1 MDLSLLKALS
11 EADAIASSEQE
22 VRQILLE
29 EADRLQKEVR
39 FDGLGSVLIRL
50 NESTGPKVM
59 ICAHMDEV
67 GFMVRSISREGAIDV
82 LPVGNVRMAARQL
95 QPVRITTREEC
106 KIPGLLD
113 GDRQGNDV
121 SAMRVDIGARSYDEV
136 MQAGIRPGDRVTF
149 DTTFQVL
156 PHQRVMGKAFDDRLG
171 CYLLVTLLREL
182 HDAELPA
189 EVWLVASSSEE
200 VGLRGGQ
207 TATRAVSPDVA
218 IVLEEYIL
226 VRFIDSDSVQP
237 TQAELTAHPLPRSL
251 SRLNPDLLYGNVLAS
266 GVGVGTLTLLQ
277 SDSLDSYRAIPASA
291 QDSTRLEHSLA
302 TLAEQLNQ
310 QLRERDGES
319 KTILSAHLSLIQ
331 DDEFAGNIRRL
342 MTEQHQGLGAAIISN
357 MEQVCAKL
365 SASASDYLRERVSDI
380 RDISEQLLHITWP
393 ELKPRNNLVLE
404 KPTILVA
411 EDLTPSQFLSLDL
424 KNLAGMILEKTGRT
438 SHTLILARASAIP
451 VLSGLPLDAIARYA
465 GQPAVLD
472 AQCGVLAIN
481 PNDAVSGY
489 YQVAQT
495 LADKR
500 QKQQAQAAAQLA
512 YSRDNKRID
521 IAANIGTA
529 LEAPGA
535 FANGAEGVGLFRTE
549 MLYMDRDS
557 APDEQEQFEAYQQV
571 LLAAGDKP
579 IIFRTMDIGGDKSIP
594 YLNIPQEENPFLGY
608 RAVRIYPEFAGL
620 FRTQLRAI
628 LRAASFG
635 NAQLMI
641 PMVHSL
647 DQILWVKGEIQKA
660 IVELKRDGLRH
671 AETITLGIMVEVP
684 SVCYIIDHFCDEV
697 DFFSIGSNDMTQ
709 YLYAVDRNNPRVSP
723 LYNPITPSFLRML
736 QQIVTTAHQRGKWV
750 GICGELGGESRYLPL
765 LLGLGLDELS
775 MSSPRIPAVKSQ
787 LRQLDSEACREL
799 ARQACECRSAQEIEA
814 LLTAFTPEEDVR
826 PLLALEN
833 IFVDQDFSN
842 KEQAIQFLCG
852 NLGVNGRT
860 EHPFELEEDVWQRE
874 EIVTTGVGFGVAI
887 PHTKSQW
894 IRHSSI
900 SIARLAKPI
909 DWQSEMGE
917 VELVIMLTLGAN
929 EGMNHVK
936 VFSQLARKLVNKNF
950 RQSLFAAQDAQS
962 ILTLLETELT
972 F

>member
-1 MDLSLLKALS
+1 MLTIQFLCPLPNGLHARPAWELKEQCNQWQS
-11 EADAIASSEQE
+11 EVIFINHRQNVRADAKSSLALIGTGTLFNDSCSLAITGRDEEQ
-22 VRQILLE
+22 
-29 EADRLQKEVR
+29 
-39 FDGLGSVLIRL
+39 
-50 NESTGPKVM
+50 
-59 ICAHMDEV
+59 
-67 GFMVRSISREGAIDV
+67 
-82 LPVGNVRMAARQL
+82 AR
-95 QPVRITTREEC
+95 
-106 KIPGLLD
+106 
-113 GDRQGNDV
+113 
-121 SAMRVDIGARSYDEV
+121 
-136 MQAGIRPGDRVTF
+136 
-149 DTTFQVL
+149 
-156 PHQRVMGKAFDDRLG
+156 
-171 CYLLVTLLREL
+171 
-182 HDAELPA
+182 
-189 EVWLVASSSEE
+189 
-200 VGLRGGQ
+200 
-207 TATRAVSPDVA
+207 RA
-218 IVLEEYIL
+218 LEEYL
-226 VRFIDSDSVQP
+226 QHRFIDSDSVQP
-237 TQAELTAHPLPRSL
+237 TQAELAAHPLPRSL
-251 SRLNPDLLYGNVLAS
+251 IRLNPDLLYGTVLAG
-266 GVGVGTLTLLQ
+266 GVGAGTLTLWQ
-277 SDSLDSYRAIPASA
+277 SNNLESYRVIAASA
-291 QDSTRLEHSLA
+291 EDNTRLEHSLA

-342 MTEQHQGLGAAIISN
+342 MLEQHLGLGAAIIVN
-357 MEQVCAKL
+357 MEQVCARL
-365 SASASDYLRERVSDI
+365 SASGSDYLRERVSDI

-393 ELKPRNNLVLE
+393 ERRPRNALVLN

-424 KNLAGMILEKTGRT
+424 QHLSGMILEKTGRT

-451 VLSGLPLDAIARYA
+451 VLSGLPLEAISRYA
-465 GQPAVLD
+465 GQQAVLD
-472 AQCGVLAIN
+472 ARCGVMSIN
-481 PNDAVSGY
+481 PDEAVRGY
-489 YQVAQT
+489 YAIAQR
-495 LADKR
+495 LADECQRR
-500 QKQQAQAAAQLA
+500 QALDAAQSALTK
-512 YSRDNKRID
+512 DNQRID
-521 IAANIGTA
+521 VAANIGTA

-535 FANGAEGVGLFRTE
+535 FANGAEGIGLFRTE
-549 MLYMDRDS
+549 MLFMDRDS

-579 IIFRTMDIGGDKSIP
+579 VIFRTMDIGGDKNIR

-628 LRAASFG
+628 LRAATFG

-647 DQILWVKGEIQKA
+647 DQILWVKNELQKA
-660 IVELKRDGLRH
+660 MVELKTDGLRH
-671 AETITLGIMVEVP
+671 ASTIPLGIMVEVP

-736 QQIVTTAHQRGKWV
+736 QQIIRVAHERGKWV
-750 GICGELGGESRYLPL
+750 GICGELGGEGRYLPL

-787 LRQLDSEACREL
+787 LRQLDSHACREL
-799 ARQACECRSAQEIEA
+799 AMQACERRSAQEIED
-814 LLTAFTPEEDVR
+814 LLNQFAPQKDVR

-833 IFVDQDFSN
+833 IFVGEPLTN
-842 KEQAIQFLCG
+842 KEQVIQFLCG

-874 EIVTTGVGFGVAI
+874 EIVTTAVGFGVAI

-900 SIARLAKPI
+900 SIARLLQPV

-917 VELVIMLTLGAN
+917 VELVIMLTLGAD
-929 EGMNHVK
+929 EGINHVK
-936 VFSQLARKLVNKNF
+936 VFSQLARKLVNKQF
-950 RQSLFAAQDAQS
+950 RQSLFAAENADS
-962 ILTLLETELT
+962 ILALLEAELT

>member
-1 MDLSLLKALS
+1 MLTIQFLCPLPNGLHARPAWELKEQCSQWQS
-11 EADAIASSEQE
+11 EVTFINHRQNVRADAKSSLALIGTGTLFNDSCSLNISGSDEEQA
-22 VRQILLE
+22 RRSLE
-29 EADRLQKEVR
+29 TYLQ
-39 FDGLGSVLIRL
+39 
-50 NESTGPKVM
+50 
-59 ICAHMDEV
+59 H
-67 GFMVRSISREGAIDV
+67 
-82 LPVGNVRMAARQL
+82 
-95 QPVRITTREEC
+95 
-106 KIPGLLD
+106 
-113 GDRQGNDV
+113 
-121 SAMRVDIGARSYDEV
+121 
-136 MQAGIRPGDRVTF
+136 
-149 DTTFQVL
+149 
-156 PHQRVMGKAFDDRLG
+156 
-171 CYLLVTLLREL
+171 
-182 HDAELPA
+182 
-189 EVWLVASSSEE
+189 
-200 VGLRGGQ
+200 
-207 TATRAVSPDVA
+207 
-218 IVLEEYIL
+218 
-226 VRFIDSDSVQP
+226 RFIDSDSVQP
-237 TQAELTAHPLPRSL
+237 TSAELAAHPLPRSL
-251 SRLNPDLLYGNVLAS
+251 VRLNPDLLYGAVLAN
-266 GVGVGTLTLLQ
+266 GVGAGALTLWQNDNLEA
-277 SDSLDSYRAIPASA
+277 YRAIPASA
-291 QDSTRLEHSLA
+291 EDSTRLEHSLA

-342 MTEQHQGLGAAIISN
+342 MDEQHKGLGAAIIAN
-357 MEQVCAKL
+357 MEQVCDKL
-365 SASASDYLRERVSDI
+365 SSSASDYLRERVSDI

-393 ELKPRNNLVLE
+393 EQRPRNTLILE
-404 KPTILVA
+404 QPTILVA

-424 KNLAGMILEKTGRT
+424 QHLSGMILEKTGRT

-451 VLSGLPLDAIARYA
+451 VLSGLPLDALSRYA

-481 PNDAVSGY
+481 PNAAVCGY
-489 YQVAQT
+489 YAIAQQ

-500 QKQQAQAAAQLA
+500 QQQQAREASLPAF
-512 YSRDNKRID
+512 SRDNQRLD

-535 FANGAEGVGLFRTE
+535 FANGAEGIGLFRTE
-549 MLYMDRDS
+549 MLFMDRDS

-571 LLAAGDKP
+571 LLAAGEKP
-579 IIFRTMDIGGDKSIP
+579 VIFRTMDIGGDKNIR

-628 LRAASFG
+628 LRAATFG
-635 NAQLMI
+635 QAQLMI

-647 DQILWVKGEIQKA
+647 DQILWVKSELQKA

-671 AETITLGIMVEVP
+671 AATIPLGIMVEVP

-736 QQIVTTAHQRGKWV
+736 QQIVRTAHQHGKWV

-765 LLGLGLDELS
+765 LLGLELDELS
-775 MSSPRIPAVKSQ
+775 MSSPRIPGVKSQ
-787 LRQLDSEACREL
+787 LRQMDSQACRAL
-799 ARQACECRSAQEIEA
+799 AAQACECRSAEEIET
-814 LLTAFTPEEDVR
+814 LLNQFAPQKDVR

-833 IFVDQDFSN
+833 IFVGESLSN
-842 KEQAIQFLCG
+842 KEQVIQFLCG

-874 EIVTTGVGFGVAI
+874 EIVTTAVGFGVAI

-900 SIARLAKPI
+900 SIARLARPV

-917 VELVIMLTLGAN
+917 VELVIMLTLGAD
-929 EGMNHVK
+929 EGINHVK

-950 RQSLFAAQDAQS
+950 RQSLFAAQDAES
-962 ILTLLETELT
+962 LLALLEAELT

>member
-1 MDLSLLKALS
+1 MLTIQFLCPLPNGLHARPAWELKEQCSQWQS
-11 EADAIASSEQE
+11 EITFINHRQNAKADAKSSLALIGTGTLFNDSCSLNISGSDEEQ
-22 VRQILLE
+22 
-29 EADRLQKEVR
+29 
-39 FDGLGSVLIRL
+39 
-50 NESTGPKVM
+50 
-59 ICAHMDEV
+59 
-67 GFMVRSISREGAIDV
+67 
-82 LPVGNVRMAARQL
+82 AR
-95 QPVRITTREEC
+95 R
-106 KIPGLLD
+106 
-113 GDRQGNDV
+113 
-121 SAMRVDIGARSYDEV
+121 
-136 MQAGIRPGDRVTF
+136 
-149 DTTFQVL
+149 
-156 PHQRVMGKAFDDRLG
+156 
-171 CYLLVTLLREL
+171 
-182 HDAELPA
+182 
-189 EVWLVASSSEE
+189 
-200 VGLRGGQ
+200 
-207 TATRAVSPDVA
+207 
-218 IVLEEYIL
+218 VLEEYIQ

-393 ELKPRNNLVLE
+393 ELKPRNKLVLE

-549 MLYMDRDS
+549 MLYMDRTS
-557 APDEQEQFEAYQQV
+557 APGESELYNIFCQALESAN
-571 LLAAGDKP
+571 GRS
-579 IIFRTMDIGGDKSIP
+579 IIVRTMDIGGDKP
-594 YLNIPQEENPFLGY
+594 VDYLNIPAEANPFLGY
-608 RAVRIYPEFAGL
+608 RAVRIYEEYASL
-620 FRTQLRAI
+620 FTTQLRSI
-628 LRAASFG
+628 LRASAHGS
-635 NAQLMI
+635 LKIMI
-641 PMVHSL
+641 PMISSMEE
-647 DQILWVKGEIQKA
+647 ILWVKEKLAEAKQQLRNEHIPFDEKIQ
-660 IVELKRDGLRH
+660 
-671 AETITLGIMVEVP
+671 LGIMLEVP
-684 SVCYIIDHFCDEV
+684 SVMFIIDQCCEEI
-697 DFFSIGSNDMTQ
+697 DFFSIGSNDLTQ
-709 YLYAVDRNNPRVSP
+709 YLLAVDRDNAKVTRHYNSLNPA
-723 LYNPITPSFLRML
+723 FLRAL
-736 QQIVTTAHQRGKWV
+736 DYAVQAVHRQGKWI
-750 GICGELGGESRYLPL
+750 GLCGELGAKGSVLPL
-765 LLGLGLDELS
+765 LVGLGLDELS
-775 MSSPRIPAVKSQ
+775 MSAPSIPAAKA
-787 LRQLDSEACREL
+787 RMAQLDSRECRKLLNQAMACRTSLEV
-799 ARQACECRSAQEIEA
+799 EH
-814 LLTAFTPEEDVR
+814 
-826 PLLALEN
+826 LLAQFRMTQQDAPLVTAECITLESDWRSKEEVLKGMTDN
-833 IFVDQDFSN
+833 LLLAGRCRYPRKLEADLWAREAVFST
-842 KEQAIQFLCG
+842 G
-852 NLGVNGRT
+852 LG
-860 EHPFELEEDVWQRE
+860 FS
-874 EIVTTGVGFGVAI
+874 FAI
-887 PHTKSQW
+887 PHSKSEHIEQ
-894 IRHSSI
+894 STI
-900 SIARLAKPI
+900 SVARLQAPVRWSDDEAQFI
-909 DWQSEMGE
+909 
-917 VELVIMLTLGAN
+917 IMLTLNKHAAGDQH
-929 EGMNHVK
+929 MRI
-936 VFSQLARKLVNKNF
+936 FSRLARRIMHEEFRNALVNAASADAIA
-950 RQSLFAAQDAQS
+950 SLLQHE
-962 ILTLLETELT
+962 LEL
-972 F
+972 

>member
-1 MDLSLLKALS
+1 M
-11 EADAIASSEQE
+11 
-22 VRQILLE
+22 
-29 EADRLQKEVR
+29 
-39 FDGLGSVLIRL
+39 
-50 NESTGPKVM
+50 
-59 ICAHMDEV
+59 
-67 GFMVRSISREGAIDV
+67 
-82 LPVGNVRMAARQL
+82 
-95 QPVRITTREEC
+95 
-106 KIPGLLD
+106 
-113 GDRQGNDV
+113 
-121 SAMRVDIGARSYDEV
+121 
-136 MQAGIRPGDRVTF
+136 
-149 DTTFQVL
+149 
-156 PHQRVMGKAFDDRLG
+156 
-171 CYLLVTLLREL
+171 
-182 HDAELPA
+182 
-189 EVWLVASSSEE
+189 
-200 VGLRGGQ
+200 
-207 TATRAVSPDVA
+207 
-218 IVLEEYIL
+218 
-226 VRFIDSDSVQP
+226 RFIDSDSVQP

-291 QDSTRLEHSLA
+291 QDSTRLEHSPA

-380 RDISEQLLHITWP
+380 RDISEQLLHITLP

-424 KNLAGMILEKTGRT
+424 KKSCGHDSGENRAHLAYPDSGPCLGD
-438 SHTLILARASAIP
+438 P

-594 YLNIPQEENPFLGY
+594 YLNIPRREP
-608 RAVRIYPEFAGL
+608 
-620 FRTQLRAI
+620 
-628 LRAASFG
+628 
-635 NAQLMI
+635 
-641 PMVHSL
+641 
-647 DQILWVKGEIQKA
+647 
-660 IVELKRDGLRH
+660 
-671 AETITLGIMVEVP
+671 VP
-684 SVCYIIDHFCDEV
+684 RLSR
-697 DFFSIGSNDMTQ
+697 GT
-709 YLYAVDRNNPRVSP
+709 YLP
-723 LYNPITPSFLRML
+723 
-736 QQIVTTAHQRGKWV
+736 
-750 GICGELGGESRYLPL
+750 GICWPVSHSTAGHFARRQFRQRPVDDPDGSQ
-765 LLGLGLDELS
+765 
-775 MSSPRIPAVKSQ
+775 PRSD
-787 LRQLDSEACREL
+787 L
-799 ARQACECRSAQEIEA
+799 
-814 LLTAFTPEEDVR
+814 
-826 PLLALEN
+826 
-833 IFVDQDFSN
+833 
-842 KEQAIQFLCG
+842 
-852 NLGVNGRT
+852 
-860 EHPFELEEDVWQRE
+860 
-874 EIVTTGVGFGVAI
+874 
-887 PHTKSQW
+887 
-894 IRHSSI
+894 
-900 SIARLAKPI
+900 
-909 DWQSEMGE
+909 MGE
-917 VELVIMLTLGAN
+917 GRDP
-929 EGMNHVK
+929 K
-936 VFSQLARKLVNKNF
+936 SDR
-950 RQSLFAAQDAQS
+950 
-962 ILTLLETELT
+962 
-972 F
+972 

>member
-1 MDLSLLKALS
+1 MLTIQFLCPLPNGLHARPAWELKEQCSQWQS
-11 EADAIASSEQE
+11 EVTFINHRQNARADAKSSLALIGTGTLFNDSCSLNISGSDEEQA
-22 VRQILLE
+22 RRSLE
-29 EADRLQKEVR
+29 TYLQ
-39 FDGLGSVLIRL
+39 
-50 NESTGPKVM
+50 
-59 ICAHMDEV
+59 H
-67 GFMVRSISREGAIDV
+67 
-82 LPVGNVRMAARQL
+82 
-95 QPVRITTREEC
+95 
-106 KIPGLLD
+106 
-113 GDRQGNDV
+113 
-121 SAMRVDIGARSYDEV
+121 
-136 MQAGIRPGDRVTF
+136 
-149 DTTFQVL
+149 
-156 PHQRVMGKAFDDRLG
+156 
-171 CYLLVTLLREL
+171 
-182 HDAELPA
+182 
-189 EVWLVASSSEE
+189 
-200 VGLRGGQ
+200 
-207 TATRAVSPDVA
+207 
-218 IVLEEYIL
+218 
-226 VRFIDSDSVQP
+226 RFIDSDSVQP
-237 TQAELTAHPLPRSL
+237 TSAELAAHPLPRSL
-251 SRLNPDLLYGNVLAS
+251 VRLNPDLLYGAVLAN
-266 GVGVGTLTLLQ
+266 GVGAGALTLWQNDNLEA
-277 SDSLDSYRAIPASA
+277 YRAIPASA
-291 QDSTRLEHSLA
+291 EDGTRLEHSLA

-342 MTEQHQGLGAAIISN
+342 MDEQHKGLGAAIIAN
-357 MEQVCAKL
+357 MEQVCDKL
-365 SASASDYLRERVSDI
+365 SSSASDYLRERVSDI

-393 ELKPRNNLVLE
+393 ERRPRNTLILE
-404 KPTILVA
+404 QPTILVA

-424 KNLAGMILEKTGRT
+424 QHLSGMILEKTGRT

-451 VLSGLPLDAIARYA
+451 VLSGLPLDALSRYA

-481 PNDAVSGY
+481 PNAAVCGY
-489 YQVAQT
+489 YAIAQQ

-500 QKQQAQAAAQLA
+500 QQQQAREASLPAF
-512 YSRDNKRID
+512 SRDNQRLD

-535 FANGAEGVGLFRTE
+535 FANGAEGIGLFRTE
-549 MLYMDRDS
+549 MLFMDRDS

-571 LLAAGDKP
+571 LLAAGEKP
-579 IIFRTMDIGGDKSIP
+579 VIFRTMDIGGDKNIR

-628 LRAASFG
+628 LRAATFG
-635 NAQLMI
+635 HAQLMI

-647 DQILWVKGEIQKA
+647 DQILWVKSELQKA

-671 AETITLGIMVEVP
+671 AATILLGIMVEVP

-736 QQIVTTAHQRGKWV
+736 QQIVRTAHQHGKWV

-765 LLGLGLDELS
+765 LLGLELDELS
-775 MSSPRIPAVKSQ
+775 MSSPRIPGVKSQ
-787 LRQLDSEACREL
+787 LRQMDSQACRAL
-799 ARQACECRSAQEIEA
+799 AAQACECRSAEEIET
-814 LLTAFTPEEDVR
+814 LLNQFAPQKDVR

-833 IFVDQDFSN
+833 IFVGESLIN
-842 KEQAIQFLCG
+842 KEQVIQFLCG

-874 EIVTTGVGFGVAI
+874 EIVTTAVGFGVAI

-900 SIARLAKPI
+900 SIARLARPV

-917 VELVIMLTLGAN
+917 VELVIMLTLGAD
-929 EGMNHVK
+929 EGINHVK

-950 RQSLFAAQDAQS
+950 RQSLFAAQDAES
-962 ILTLLETELT
+962 LLALLEAELT

>member
-1 MDLSLLKALS
+1 MLTIQFLCPLPNGLHARPAWELKEQCNQWQS
-11 EADAIASSEQE
+11 EVIFINHRQNVRADAKSSLALIGTGTLFNDSCSLAITGRDEEQ
-22 VRQILLE
+22 
-29 EADRLQKEVR
+29 
-39 FDGLGSVLIRL
+39 
-50 NESTGPKVM
+50 
-59 ICAHMDEV
+59 
-67 GFMVRSISREGAIDV
+67 
-82 LPVGNVRMAARQL
+82 AR
-95 QPVRITTREEC
+95 
-106 KIPGLLD
+106 
-113 GDRQGNDV
+113 
-121 SAMRVDIGARSYDEV
+121 
-136 MQAGIRPGDRVTF
+136 
-149 DTTFQVL
+149 
-156 PHQRVMGKAFDDRLG
+156 
-171 CYLLVTLLREL
+171 
-182 HDAELPA
+182 
-189 EVWLVASSSEE
+189 
-200 VGLRGGQ
+200 
-207 TATRAVSPDVA
+207 RA
-218 IVLEEYIL
+218 LEEYL
-226 VRFIDSDSVQP
+226 QHRFIDSDSVQP
-237 TQAELTAHPLPRSL
+237 TQAELAAHPLPRSL
-251 SRLNPDLLYGNVLAS
+251 IRLNPDLLYGTVLAG
-266 GVGVGTLTLLQ
+266 GVGAGTLTLWQ
-277 SDSLDSYRAIPASA
+277 SNNLESYRVIAASA
-291 QDSTRLEHSLA
+291 EDNTRLEHSLA

-342 MTEQHQGLGAAIISN
+342 MLEQHLGLGAAIIVN
-357 MEQVCAKL
+357 MEQVCARL
-365 SASASDYLRERVSDI
+365 SASGSDYLRERVSDI

-393 ELKPRNNLVLE
+393 ERRPRNALVLN

-424 KNLAGMILEKTGRT
+424 QHLSGMILEKTGRT

-451 VLSGLPLDAIARYA
+451 VLSGLPLEAISRYA
-465 GQPAVLD
+465 GQQAVLD
-472 AQCGVLAIN
+472 ARCGVMSIN
-481 PNDAVSGY
+481 PDEAVRGY
-489 YQVAQT
+489 YAIAQR
-495 LADKR
+495 LADECQRR
-500 QKQQAQAAAQLA
+500 QALDAAQSALTK
-512 YSRDNKRID
+512 DNQRID
-521 IAANIGTA
+521 VAANIGTA

-535 FANGAEGVGLFRTE
+535 FANGAEGIGLFRTE
-549 MLYMDRDS
+549 MLFMDRDS

-579 IIFRTMDIGGDKSIP
+579 VIFRTMDIGGDKNIR

-628 LRAASFG
+628 LRAATFG

-647 DQILWVKGEIQKA
+647 DQILWVKNELQKA
-660 IVELKRDGLRH
+660 MVELKTDGLRH
-671 AETITLGIMVEVP
+671 ASTIPLGIMVEVP

-736 QQIVTTAHQRGKWV
+736 QQIIRVAHERGKWV
-750 GICGELGGESRYLPL
+750 GICGELGGEGCYLPL

-787 LRQLDSEACREL
+787 LRQLDSHACREL
-799 ARQACECRSAQEIEA
+799 AMQACERRSAQEIED
-814 LLTAFTPEEDVR
+814 LLNQFAPQKDVR

-833 IFVDQDFSN
+833 IFVGEPLTN
-842 KEQAIQFLCG
+842 KEQVIQFLCG

-874 EIVTTGVGFGVAI
+874 EIVTTAVGFGVAI

-900 SIARLAKPI
+900 SIARLLQPV

-917 VELVIMLTLGAN
+917 VELVIMLTLGAD
-929 EGMNHVK
+929 EGINHVK
-936 VFSQLARKLVNKNF
+936 VFSQLARKLVNKQF
-950 RQSLFAAQDAQS
+950 RQSLFAAENADS
-962 ILTLLETELT
+962 ILALLEAELT

>member
-1 MDLSLLKALS
+1 MLTIQFLCPLPNGLHARPAWELKEQCSQWQS
-11 EADAIASSEQE
+11 EVTFINHRQNVRADAKSSLALIGTGTLFNDSCSLNISGSDEEQA
-22 VRQILLE
+22 RRSLE
-29 EADRLQKEVR
+29 TYLQ
-39 FDGLGSVLIRL
+39 
-50 NESTGPKVM
+50 
-59 ICAHMDEV
+59 H
-67 GFMVRSISREGAIDV
+67 
-82 LPVGNVRMAARQL
+82 
-95 QPVRITTREEC
+95 
-106 KIPGLLD
+106 
-113 GDRQGNDV
+113 
-121 SAMRVDIGARSYDEV
+121 
-136 MQAGIRPGDRVTF
+136 
-149 DTTFQVL
+149 
-156 PHQRVMGKAFDDRLG
+156 
-171 CYLLVTLLREL
+171 
-182 HDAELPA
+182 
-189 EVWLVASSSEE
+189 
-200 VGLRGGQ
+200 
-207 TATRAVSPDVA
+207 
-218 IVLEEYIL
+218 
-226 VRFIDSDSVQP
+226 RFIDSDSVQP
-237 TQAELTAHPLPRSL
+237 TSAELAAHPLPRSL
-251 SRLNPDLLYGNVLAS
+251 VRLNPDLLYGAVLAN
-266 GVGVGTLTLLQ
+266 GVGAGALTLWQNDNLEA
-277 SDSLDSYRAIPASA
+277 YRAIPASA
-291 QDSTRLEHSLA
+291 EDSTRLEHSLA

-342 MTEQHQGLGAAIISN
+342 MDEQHKGLGAAIIAN
-357 MEQVCAKL
+357 MEQVCDKL
-365 SASASDYLRERVSDI
+365 SSSASDYLRERVSDI

-393 ELKPRNNLVLE
+393 ERRPRNTLILE
-404 KPTILVA
+404 QPTILVA

-424 KNLAGMILEKTGRT
+424 QHLSGMILEKTGRT

-451 VLSGLPLDAIARYA
+451 VLSGLPLDALGRYA

-481 PNDAVSGY
+481 PNAAVCGY
-489 YQVAQT
+489 YAIAQQ

-500 QKQQAQAAAQLA
+500 QQQQAREASLPAF
-512 YSRDNKRID
+512 SRDNQRLD

-535 FANGAEGVGLFRTE
+535 FANGAEGIGLFRTE
-549 MLYMDRDS
+549 MLFMDRDS

-571 LLAAGDKP
+571 LLAAGEKP
-579 IIFRTMDIGGDKSIP
+579 VIFRTMDIGGDKNIR

-628 LRAASFG
+628 LRAATFG
-635 NAQLMI
+635 QAQLMI

-647 DQILWVKGEIQKA
+647 DQILWVKSELQKA

-671 AETITLGIMVEVP
+671 AATIPLGIMVEVP

-736 QQIVTTAHQRGKWV
+736 QQIVHAAHQHGKWV

-765 LLGLGLDELS
+765 LLGLELDELS
-775 MSSPRIPAVKSQ
+775 MSSPRIPGVKSQ
-787 LRQLDSEACREL
+787 LRQMDSQACRAL
-799 ARQACECRSAQEIEA
+799 AAQACECRSAEEIET
-814 LLTAFTPEEDVR
+814 LLNQFAPQKDVR

-833 IFVDQDFSN
+833 IFVGESLSN
-842 KEQAIQFLCG
+842 KEQVIQFLCG

-874 EIVTTGVGFGVAI
+874 EIVTTAVGFGVAI

-900 SIARLAKPI
+900 SIARLARPV

-917 VELVIMLTLGAN
+917 VELVIMLTLGAD
-929 EGMNHVK
+929 EGINHVK

-950 RQSLFAAQDAQS
+950 RQSLFAAQDAES
-962 ILTLLETELT
+962 LLALLEAELT

>member
-1 MDLSLLKALS
+1 MLTIQFLCPLPNGLHARPAWELKEQCSQWQS
-11 EADAIASSEQE
+11 EVTFINHRQNARADAKSSLALIGTGTLFNDSCSLNISGSDEEQA
-22 VRQILLE
+22 RRSLE
-29 EADRLQKEVR
+29 TYLQ
-39 FDGLGSVLIRL
+39 
-50 NESTGPKVM
+50 
-59 ICAHMDEV
+59 H
-67 GFMVRSISREGAIDV
+67 
-82 LPVGNVRMAARQL
+82 
-95 QPVRITTREEC
+95 
-106 KIPGLLD
+106 
-113 GDRQGNDV
+113 
-121 SAMRVDIGARSYDEV
+121 
-136 MQAGIRPGDRVTF
+136 
-149 DTTFQVL
+149 
-156 PHQRVMGKAFDDRLG
+156 
-171 CYLLVTLLREL
+171 
-182 HDAELPA
+182 
-189 EVWLVASSSEE
+189 
-200 VGLRGGQ
+200 
-207 TATRAVSPDVA
+207 
-218 IVLEEYIL
+218 
-226 VRFIDSDSVQP
+226 RFIDSDSVQP
-237 TQAELTAHPLPRSL
+237 TSAELAAHPLPRSL
-251 SRLNPDLLYGNVLAS
+251 VRLNPDLLYGAVLAN
-266 GVGVGTLTLLQ
+266 GVGAGALTLWQNDNLEA
-277 SDSLDSYRAIPASA
+277 YRAIPASA
-291 QDSTRLEHSLA
+291 EDSTRLEHSLA

-342 MTEQHQGLGAAIISN
+342 MDEQHKGLGAAIIAN
-357 MEQVCAKL
+357 MEQVCDKL
-365 SASASDYLRERVSDI
+365 SSSASDYLRERVSDI

-393 ELKPRNNLVLE
+393 ERRPRNTLILE
-404 KPTILVA
+404 QPTILVA

-424 KNLAGMILEKTGRT
+424 QHLSGMILEKTGRT
-438 SHTLILARASAIP
+438 SHTLILARASAIS
-451 VLSGLPLDAIARYA
+451 VLSGLPLDALSRYA

-481 PNDAVSGY
+481 PNAAVCGY
-489 YQVAQT
+489 YAIAQQ

-500 QKQQAQAAAQLA
+500 QQQQAREASLPAF
-512 YSRDNKRID
+512 SRDNQRLD

-535 FANGAEGVGLFRTE
+535 FANGAEGIGLFRTE
-549 MLYMDRDS
+549 MLFMDRDS

-571 LLAAGDKP
+571 LLAAGEKP
-579 IIFRTMDIGGDKSIP
+579 VIFRTMDIGGDKNIR

-628 LRAASFG
+628 LRAATFG
-635 NAQLMI
+635 HAQLMI

-647 DQILWVKGEIQKA
+647 DQILWVKSELQKA

-671 AETITLGIMVEVP
+671 AATIPLGIMVEVP

-736 QQIVTTAHQRGKWV
+736 QQIVRTAHQHGKWV

-765 LLGLGLDELS
+765 LLGLELDELS
-775 MSSPRIPAVKSQ
+775 MSSPRIPGVKSQ
-787 LRQLDSEACREL
+787 LRQMDSQACRAL
-799 ARQACECRSAQEIEA
+799 AAQACECRSAEEIET
-814 LLTAFTPEEDVR
+814 LLNQFAPQKDVR

-833 IFVDQDFSN
+833 IFVGESLSN
-842 KEQAIQFLCG
+842 KEQVIQFLCG

-874 EIVTTGVGFGVAI
+874 EIVTTAVGFGVAI

-900 SIARLAKPI
+900 SIARLARPV

-917 VELVIMLTLGAN
+917 VELVIMLTLGAD
-929 EGMNHVK
+929 EGINHVK

-950 RQSLFAAQDAQS
+950 RQSLFAAQDAES
-962 ILTLLETELT
+962 LLALLEAELT

>member
-1 MDLSLLKALS
+1 MLTIQFLCPLPNGLHARPAWELKEQCNQWQS
-11 EADAIASSEQE
+11 EVIFINHRQNVRADAKSSLALIGTGTLFNDSCSLAITGRDEEQ
-22 VRQILLE
+22 
-29 EADRLQKEVR
+29 
-39 FDGLGSVLIRL
+39 
-50 NESTGPKVM
+50 
-59 ICAHMDEV
+59 
-67 GFMVRSISREGAIDV
+67 
-82 LPVGNVRMAARQL
+82 AR
-95 QPVRITTREEC
+95 
-106 KIPGLLD
+106 
-113 GDRQGNDV
+113 
-121 SAMRVDIGARSYDEV
+121 
-136 MQAGIRPGDRVTF
+136 
-149 DTTFQVL
+149 
-156 PHQRVMGKAFDDRLG
+156 
-171 CYLLVTLLREL
+171 
-182 HDAELPA
+182 
-189 EVWLVASSSEE
+189 
-200 VGLRGGQ
+200 
-207 TATRAVSPDVA
+207 RA
-218 IVLEEYIL
+218 LEEYL
-226 VRFIDSDSVQP
+226 QNRFIDSDSVQP
-237 TQAELTAHPLPRSL
+237 TQAELAAHPLPRSL
-251 SRLNPDLLYGNVLAS
+251 IRLNPDLLYGTVLAG
-266 GVGVGTLTLLQ
+266 GVGAGTLTLWQ
-277 SDSLDSYRAIPASA
+277 SNNLESYRVIVASA
-291 QDSTRLEHSLA
+291 EDNTRLEHSLA

-342 MTEQHQGLGAAIISN
+342 MLEQHLGLGAAIIVN
-357 MEQVCAKL
+357 MEQVCARL
-365 SASASDYLRERVSDI
+365 SASGSDYLRERVSDI

-393 ELKPRNNLVLE
+393 ERRPRNALVLN

-424 KNLAGMILEKTGRT
+424 QHLSGMILEKTGRT

-451 VLSGLPLDAIARYA
+451 VLSGLPLEAISRYA
-465 GQPAVLD
+465 GQQAVLD
-472 AQCGVLAIN
+472 ARCGVMSIN
-481 PNDAVSGY
+481 PDEAVRGY
-489 YQVAQT
+489 YAIAQR
-495 LADKR
+495 LADECQRR
-500 QKQQAQAAAQLA
+500 QALDAAQSALTK
-512 YSRDNKRID
+512 DNQRID
-521 IAANIGTA
+521 VAANIGTA

-535 FANGAEGVGLFRTE
+535 FANGAEGIGLFRTE
-549 MLYMDRDS
+549 MLFMDRDS

-571 LLAAGDKP
+571 LLAAGDKQV
-579 IIFRTMDIGGDKSIP
+579 IFRTMDIGGDKNIR

-628 LRAASFG
+628 LRAATFG

-647 DQILWVKGEIQKA
+647 DQILWVKNELQKA
-660 IVELKRDGLRH
+660 MVELKTDGLRH
-671 AETITLGIMVEVP
+671 ASTIPLGIMVEVP

-736 QQIVTTAHQRGKWV
+736 QQIIRVAHERGKWV
-750 GICGELGGESRYLPL
+750 GICGELGGEGRYLPL

-787 LRQLDSEACREL
+787 LRQLDSHACREL
-799 ARQACECRSAQEIEA
+799 AMQACERRSAQEIED
-814 LLTAFTPEEDVR
+814 LLNQFAPQKDVR

-833 IFVDQDFSN
+833 IFVGEPLTN
-842 KEQAIQFLCG
+842 KEQVIQFLCG

-874 EIVTTGVGFGVAI
+874 EIVTTAVGFGVAI

-900 SIARLAKPI
+900 SIARLLQPV

-917 VELVIMLTLGAN
+917 VELVIMLTLGAD
-929 EGMNHVK
+929 EGINHVK
-936 VFSQLARKLVNKNF
+936 VFSQLARKLVNKQF
-950 RQSLFAAQDAQS
+950 RQSLFAAENADS
-962 ILTLLETELT
+962 ILALLEAELT

>member
-1 MDLSLLKALS
+1 MLTIQFLCPLPNGLHARPAWELKEQCSQWQS
-11 EADAIASSEQE
+11 EVTFINHRQNVRADAKSSLALIGTGTLFNDSCSLNISGSDEEQA
-22 VRQILLE
+22 RRSLE
-29 EADRLQKEVR
+29 TYLQ
-39 FDGLGSVLIRL
+39 
-50 NESTGPKVM
+50 
-59 ICAHMDEV
+59 H
-67 GFMVRSISREGAIDV
+67 
-82 LPVGNVRMAARQL
+82 
-95 QPVRITTREEC
+95 
-106 KIPGLLD
+106 
-113 GDRQGNDV
+113 
-121 SAMRVDIGARSYDEV
+121 
-136 MQAGIRPGDRVTF
+136 
-149 DTTFQVL
+149 
-156 PHQRVMGKAFDDRLG
+156 
-171 CYLLVTLLREL
+171 
-182 HDAELPA
+182 
-189 EVWLVASSSEE
+189 
-200 VGLRGGQ
+200 
-207 TATRAVSPDVA
+207 
-218 IVLEEYIL
+218 
-226 VRFIDSDSVQP
+226 RFIDSDSVQP
-237 TQAELTAHPLPRSL
+237 TSAELAAHPLPRSL
-251 SRLNPDLLYGNVLAS
+251 VRLNPDLLYGAVLAN
-266 GVGVGTLTLLQ
+266 GVGAGALTLWQNDNLEA
-277 SDSLDSYRAIPASA
+277 YRAIPASA
-291 QDSTRLEHSLA
+291 EDSTRLEHSLA

-342 MTEQHQGLGAAIISN
+342 MDEQHKGLGAAIIAN
-357 MEQVCAKL
+357 MEQVCDKL
-365 SASASDYLRERVSDI
+365 SSSASDYLRERVSDI

-393 ELKPRNNLVLE
+393 ERRPRNTLILE
-404 KPTILVA
+404 QPTILVA

-424 KNLAGMILEKTGRT
+424 QHLSGMILEKTGRT

-451 VLSGLPLDAIARYA
+451 VLSGLPLDALSRYA

-481 PNDAVSGY
+481 PNAAVCGY
-489 YQVAQT
+489 YAIAQQ

-500 QKQQAQAAAQLA
+500 QQQQAREASLPAF
-512 YSRDNKRID
+512 SRDNQRLD

-535 FANGAEGVGLFRTE
+535 FANGAEGIGLFRTE
-549 MLYMDRDS
+549 MLFMDRDS

-571 LLAAGDKP
+571 LLAAGEKP
-579 IIFRTMDIGGDKSIP
+579 VIFRTMDIGGDKNIR

-628 LRAASFG
+628 LRAATFG
-635 NAQLMI
+635 QAQLMI

-647 DQILWVKGEIQKA
+647 DQILWVKSELQKA

-671 AETITLGIMVEVP
+671 AATIPLGIMVEVP

-736 QQIVTTAHQRGKWV
+736 QQIVHAAHQHGKWV

-765 LLGLGLDELS
+765 LLGLELDELS
-775 MSSPRIPAVKSQ
+775 MSSPRIPGVKSQ
-787 LRQLDSEACREL
+787 LRQMDSQACRAL
-799 ARQACECRSAQEIEA
+799 AAQACECRSAEEIET
-814 LLTAFTPEEDVR
+814 LLNQFAPQKDVR

-833 IFVDQDFSN
+833 IFVGESLSN
-842 KEQAIQFLCG
+842 KEQVIQFLCG

-874 EIVTTGVGFGVAI
+874 EIVTTAVGFGVAI

-900 SIARLAKPI
+900 SIARLARPV

-917 VELVIMLTLGAN
+917 VELVIMLTLGAD
-929 EGMNHVK
+929 EGINHVK

-950 RQSLFAAQDAQS
+950 RQSLFAAQDAES
-962 ILTLLETELT
+962 LLVLLEAELT

>member
-1 MDLSLLKALS
+1 MLTIQFLCPLPNGLHARPAWELKEQCGQWQS
-11 EADAIASSEQE
+11 EVTFINHRLNARADAKSSLALIGTGTLFNDSCSLTIIGSDEEQ
-22 VRQILLE
+22 
-29 EADRLQKEVR
+29 
-39 FDGLGSVLIRL
+39 
-50 NESTGPKVM
+50 
-59 ICAHMDEV
+59 
-67 GFMVRSISREGAIDV
+67 
-82 LPVGNVRMAARQL
+82 AR
-95 QPVRITTREEC
+95 
-106 KIPGLLD
+106 
-113 GDRQGNDV
+113 
-121 SAMRVDIGARSYDEV
+121 
-136 MQAGIRPGDRVTF
+136 
-149 DTTFQVL
+149 
-156 PHQRVMGKAFDDRLG
+156 
-171 CYLLVTLLREL
+171 
-182 HDAELPA
+182 
-189 EVWLVASSSEE
+189 
-200 VGLRGGQ
+200 
-207 TATRAVSPDVA
+207 RA
-218 IVLEEYIL
+218 LEEYL
-226 VRFIDSDSVQP
+226 QHRFIDSDSVQP
-237 TQAELTAHPLPRSL
+237 TPAELAAHPLPRSL
-251 SRLNPDLLYGNVLAS
+251 IRLNPDLLYGDALAG
-266 GVGVGTLTLLQ
+266 GVGAGQLTLWQ
-277 SDSLDSYRAIPASA
+277 SDNLESYRVIAASA
-291 QDSTRLEHSLA
+291 EDNTRLEHSLA

-342 MTEQHQGLGAAIISN
+342 MLEQHLGLGAAIIVN
-357 MEQVCAKL
+357 MEQVCDKL
-365 SASASDYLRERVSDI
+365 SASGSNYLRERVSDI

-393 ELKPRNNLVLE
+393 ERRPRNALVLD

-411 EDLTPSQFLSLDL
+411 DDLTPSQFLSL
-424 KNLAGMILEKTGRT
+424 NLQHLSGMLLEKTGRT

-451 VLSGLPLDAIARYA
+451 VLSGLPLDAISRYA
-465 GQPAVLD
+465 GQHAVLD
-472 AQCGVLAIN
+472 ARCGVLAIN
-481 PNDAVSGY
+481 PNDAVRGY
-489 YQVAQT
+489 YGIAQK
-495 LADKR
+495 LADECQRR
-500 QKQQAQAAAQLA
+500 QALDAAKPALTRDQQ
-512 YSRDNKRID
+512 RID
-521 IAANIGTA
+521 VAANIGSA

-535 FANGAEGVGLFRTE
+535 FANGAEGIGLFRTE

-579 IIFRTMDIGGDKSIP
+579 VIFRTMDIGGDKNLR

-620 FRTQLRAI
+620 FRAQLRAI
-628 LRAASFG
+628 LRAATFG

-647 DQILWVKGEIQKA
+647 DQILWVKSELQKA
-660 IVELKRDGLRH
+660 IAELKSESLRH
-671 AETITLGIMVEVP
+671 ASSIPLGIMVEVP

-736 QQIVTTAHQRGKWV
+736 QQIVQVAHGRGKWV
-750 GICGELGGESRYLPL
+750 GICGELGGEGRYMPL

-787 LRQLDSEACREL
+787 LRQLDSQSCRAL
-799 ARQACECRSAQEIEA
+799 ALQACECRSAQEIEA
-814 LLTAFTPEEDVR
+814 LLSQFAPQKDVR

-833 IFVDQDFSN
+833 IFVGEQLSN
-842 KEQAIQFLCG
+842 KEQVIQFLCG

-874 EIVTTGVGFGVAI
+874 EIVTTAVGFGVAI

-900 SIARLAKPI
+900 SIARLAQPV

-917 VELVIMLTLGAN
+917 VELVIMLTLGAD
-929 EGMNHVK
+929 EGINHVK
-936 VFSQLARKLVNKNF
+936 VFSQLARKLVNKQF
-950 RQSLFAAQDAQS
+950 RQSLFAAQDAES
-962 ILTLLETELT
+962 ILALLEAELT

>member
-1 MDLSLLKALS
+1 MLTIQFLCPLPNGLHARPAWELKEQCSQWQS
-11 EADAIASSEQE
+11 EVTFINHRQNARADAKSSLALIGTGTLFNDSCSLNISGSDEEQA
-22 VRQILLE
+22 RRSLE
-29 EADRLQKEVR
+29 TYLQ
-39 FDGLGSVLIRL
+39 
-50 NESTGPKVM
+50 
-59 ICAHMDEV
+59 H
-67 GFMVRSISREGAIDV
+67 
-82 LPVGNVRMAARQL
+82 
-95 QPVRITTREEC
+95 
-106 KIPGLLD
+106 
-113 GDRQGNDV
+113 
-121 SAMRVDIGARSYDEV
+121 
-136 MQAGIRPGDRVTF
+136 
-149 DTTFQVL
+149 
-156 PHQRVMGKAFDDRLG
+156 
-171 CYLLVTLLREL
+171 
-182 HDAELPA
+182 
-189 EVWLVASSSEE
+189 
-200 VGLRGGQ
+200 
-207 TATRAVSPDVA
+207 
-218 IVLEEYIL
+218 
-226 VRFIDSDSVQP
+226 RFIDSDSVQP
-237 TQAELTAHPLPRSL
+237 TSAELAAHPLPRSL
-251 SRLNPDLLYGNVLAS
+251 VRLNPDLLYGAVLAN
-266 GVGVGTLTLLQ
+266 GVGAGALTLWQNDNLEA
-277 SDSLDSYRAIPASA
+277 YRAIPASA
-291 QDSTRLEHSLA
+291 EDSTRLEHSLA

-342 MTEQHQGLGAAIISN
+342 MDEQHKGLGAAIIAN
-357 MEQVCAKL
+357 MEQVCDKL
-365 SASASDYLRERVSDI
+365 SSSASDYLRERVSDI

-393 ELKPRNNLVLE
+393 ERRPRNTLILE
-404 KPTILVA
+404 QPTILVA

-424 KNLAGMILEKTGRT
+424 QHLSGMILEKTGRT

-451 VLSGLPLDAIARYA
+451 VLSGLPLDALSRYA

-481 PNDAVSGY
+481 PNAAVCGY
-489 YQVAQT
+489 YAIAQQ

-500 QKQQAQAAAQLA
+500 QQQQAREASLPAF
-512 YSRDNKRID
+512 SRDNQRLD

-535 FANGAEGVGLFRTE
+535 FANGAEGIGLFRTE
-549 MLYMDRDS
+549 MLFMDRDS

-571 LLAAGDKP
+571 LLAAGEKP
-579 IIFRTMDIGGDKSIP
+579 VIFRTMDIGGDKNIR

-628 LRAASFG
+628 LRAATFG
-635 NAQLMI
+635 QAQLMI

-647 DQILWVKGEIQKA
+647 DQILWVKSELQKA

-671 AETITLGIMVEVP
+671 AATIPLGIMVEVP

-736 QQIVTTAHQRGKWV
+736 QQIVRTAHQHGKWV

-775 MSSPRIPAVKSQ
+775 MSSPRIPGVKSQ
-787 LRQLDSEACREL
+787 LRQMDSQACRAL
-799 ARQACECRSAQEIEA
+799 AAQACECRSAEEIET
-814 LLTAFTPEEDVR
+814 LLNQFAPQKDVR

-833 IFVDQDFSN
+833 IFVGESLIN
-842 KEQAIQFLCG
+842 KEQVIQFLCG

-874 EIVTTGVGFGVAI
+874 EIVTTAVGFGVAI

-900 SIARLAKPI
+900 SIARLARPV

-917 VELVIMLTLGAN
+917 VELVIMLTLGAD
-929 EGMNHVK
+929 EGINHVK

-950 RQSLFAAQDAQS
+950 RQSLFAAQDAES
-962 ILTLLETELT
+962 LLALLEAELT

>member
-1 MDLSLLKALS
+1 MLTIQFLCPLPNGLHARPAWELKEQCSQWQS
-11 EADAIASSEQE
+11 EVIFINHRQNARADAKSSLALIGTGTLFNDSCSLTITGRDEEQ
-22 VRQILLE
+22 
-29 EADRLQKEVR
+29 
-39 FDGLGSVLIRL
+39 
-50 NESTGPKVM
+50 
-59 ICAHMDEV
+59 
-67 GFMVRSISREGAIDV
+67 
-82 LPVGNVRMAARQL
+82 AR
-95 QPVRITTREEC
+95 RT
-106 KIPGLLD
+106 
-113 GDRQGNDV
+113 
-121 SAMRVDIGARSYDEV
+121 
-136 MQAGIRPGDRVTF
+136 
-149 DTTFQVL
+149 
-156 PHQRVMGKAFDDRLG
+156 
-171 CYLLVTLLREL
+171 
-182 HDAELPA
+182 
-189 EVWLVASSSEE
+189 
-200 VGLRGGQ
+200 
-207 TATRAVSPDVA
+207 
-218 IVLEEYIL
+218 LEEYL
-226 VRFIDSDSVQP
+226 QHRFIDSDSVQP
-237 TQAELTAHPLPRSL
+237 TPAELAAHPLPRSL
-251 SRLNPDLLYGNVLAS
+251 IRLNPDLLYGTMLAG
-266 GVGVGTLTLLQ
+266 GVGAGTFTLWQ
-277 SDSLDSYRAIPASA
+277 SDNLESYRAIAASA
-291 QDSTRLEHSLA
+291 EDNTRLEHSLA

-342 MTEQHQGLGAAIISN
+342 MLEQNLGLGAAIVAN
-357 MEQVCAKL
+357 MEQVCDKL
-365 SASASDYLRERVSDI
+365 SASRSDYLRERVSDI

-393 ELKPRNNLVLE
+393 ERRPRNALVLN

-424 KNLAGMILEKTGRT
+424 QHLSGMILEKTGRT

-451 VLSGLPLDAIARYA
+451 VLSGLPLEAISRYA
-465 GQPAVLD
+465 GQSAVLD
-472 AQCGVLAIN
+472 ARCGVLAIN
-481 PNDAVSGY
+481 PDDAVRGY
-489 YQVAQT
+489 YAIAQK
-495 LADKR
+495 LADECQRR
-500 QKQQAQAAAQLA
+500 QALDAAQPALTK
-512 YSRDNKRID
+512 DNQRID
-521 IAANIGTA
+521 VAANIGTA

-535 FANGAEGVGLFRTE
+535 FANGAEGIGLFRTE
-549 MLYMDRDS
+549 MLFMDRDS

-579 IIFRTMDIGGDKSIP
+579 VIFRTMDIGGDKNIR
-594 YLNIPQEENPFLGY
+594 YLNIPQEDNPFLGY

-628 LRAASFG
+628 LRAATFG

-647 DQILWVKGEIQKA
+647 DQILWVKSELQKA
-660 IVELKRDGLRH
+660 LVALKADGLRH
-671 AETITLGIMVEVP
+671 APTISLGIMVEVP

-736 QQIVTTAHQRGKWV
+736 QQIVHVAHERGKWV
-750 GICGELGGESRYLPL
+750 GICGELGGEGRYLPL

-787 LRQLDSEACREL
+787 LCQLNSQACREL
-799 ARQACECRSAQEIEA
+799 AMQACECRSAQEIED
-814 LLTAFTPEEDVR
+814 LLNQFAPQKDVR

-833 IFVDQDFSN
+833 IFVGESLSN
-842 KEQAIQFLCG
+842 KEQVIQFLCG

-874 EIVTTGVGFGVAI
+874 EIVTTAVGFGVAI

-900 SIARLAKPI
+900 SIARLVQPV

-917 VELVIMLTLGAN
+917 VELVIMLTLGAD
-929 EGMNHVK
+929 EGINHVK
-936 VFSQLARKLVNKNF
+936 VFSQLARKLVNKQF
-950 RQSLFAAQDAQS
+950 RQSLFAAEDADG
-962 ILTLLETELT
+962 ILALLEAELT

>member
-1 MDLSLLKALS
+1 MLTIQFLCPLPNGLHARPAWELKEQCSQWQS
-11 EADAIASSEQE
+11 EVTFINHRQNARADAKSSLALIGTGTLFNDSCSLNISGSDEEQA
-22 VRQILLE
+22 RRSLE
-29 EADRLQKEVR
+29 TYLQ
-39 FDGLGSVLIRL
+39 
-50 NESTGPKVM
+50 
-59 ICAHMDEV
+59 H
-67 GFMVRSISREGAIDV
+67 
-82 LPVGNVRMAARQL
+82 
-95 QPVRITTREEC
+95 
-106 KIPGLLD
+106 
-113 GDRQGNDV
+113 
-121 SAMRVDIGARSYDEV
+121 
-136 MQAGIRPGDRVTF
+136 
-149 DTTFQVL
+149 
-156 PHQRVMGKAFDDRLG
+156 
-171 CYLLVTLLREL
+171 
-182 HDAELPA
+182 
-189 EVWLVASSSEE
+189 
-200 VGLRGGQ
+200 
-207 TATRAVSPDVA
+207 
-218 IVLEEYIL
+218 
-226 VRFIDSDSVQP
+226 RFIDSDSVQP
-237 TQAELTAHPLPRSL
+237 TSAELAAHPLPRSL
-251 SRLNPDLLYGNVLAS
+251 VRLNPDLLYGAVLAN
-266 GVGVGTLTLLQ
+266 GVGAGALTLWQNDNLEA
-277 SDSLDSYRAIPASA
+277 YRAIPASA
-291 QDSTRLEHSLA
+291 EDSTRLEHSLA

-342 MTEQHQGLGAAIISN
+342 MDEQHKGLGAAIITN
-357 MEQVCAKL
+357 MEQVCDKL
-365 SASASDYLRERVSDI
+365 SSSASDYLRERVSDI

-393 ELKPRNNLVLE
+393 ERRPRNTLILE
-404 KPTILVA
+404 QPTILVA

-424 KNLAGMILEKTGRT
+424 QHLSGMILEKTGRT

-451 VLSGLPLDAIARYA
+451 VLSGLPLDALSRYA

-481 PNDAVSGY
+481 PNAAVCGY
-489 YQVAQT
+489 YAIAQQ

-500 QKQQAQAAAQLA
+500 QQQQAREASLPAF
-512 YSRDNKRID
+512 SRDNQRLD

-535 FANGAEGVGLFRTE
+535 FANGAEGIGLFRTE
-549 MLYMDRDS
+549 MLFMDRDS

-571 LLAAGDKP
+571 LLAAGEKP
-579 IIFRTMDIGGDKSIP
+579 VIFRTMDIGGDKNIR

-628 LRAASFG
+628 LRAATFG
-635 NAQLMI
+635 QAQLMI

-647 DQILWVKGEIQKA
+647 DQILWVKSELQKA

-671 AETITLGIMVEVP
+671 AATIPLGIMVEVP

-736 QQIVTTAHQRGKWV
+736 QQIVRTAHQHGKWV

-765 LLGLGLDELS
+765 LLGLELDELS
-775 MSSPRIPAVKSQ
+775 MSSPRIPGVKSQ
-787 LRQLDSEACREL
+787 LRQMDSQACRAL
-799 ARQACECRSAQEIEA
+799 AAQACECRSAEEIET
-814 LLTAFTPEEDVR
+814 LLNQFAPQKDVR

-833 IFVDQDFSN
+833 IFVGESLSN
-842 KEQAIQFLCG
+842 KEQVIQFLCG

-874 EIVTTGVGFGVAI
+874 EIVTTAVGFGVAI

-900 SIARLAKPI
+900 SIARLARPV

-917 VELVIMLTLGAN
+917 VELVIMLTLGAD
-929 EGMNHVK
+929 EGINHVK

-950 RQSLFAAQDAQS
+950 RQSLFAAQDAES
-962 ILTLLETELT
+962 LLALLEAELT